1 MENIKQAGQA
11 AVEKVKEVSS
21 GASYEAN
28 KEAAKNDNLSA
39 SSRISHGVNAVGDKI
54 DEKSHEAKKE
64 GHKEIAEEKG
74 VIGQIGDTISN
85 AYHYVAEKVSEV
97 TSGASYEANKEKVK
111 DSDNTVG
118 ERVGAGFSAVG
129 DKIEEKAHKAKA
141 EAHKESL

>member
-1 MENIKQAGQA
+1 MQNIKDA
-11 AVEKVKEVSS
+11 ASAVSEKAKEVTS

-39 SSRISHGVNAVGDKI
+39 GTRVSHGVDAVKDKV

-64 GHKEIAEEKG
+64 AYKEGAQEKG
-74 VIGQIGDTISN
+74 VIGQIGDTLSN
-85 AYHYVAEKVSEV
+85 AYNFVAEKVSAV
-97 TSGASYEANKEKVK
+97 TSGASYEANKETVK

-129 DKIEEKAHKAKA
+129 DKIEEKSHKAKA
-141 EAHKESL
+141 EAHKQAL

>member
-1 MENIKQAGQA
+1 MQNIKDA
-11 AVEKVKEVSS
+11 ASAVSEKAKEVTS

-39 SSRISHGVNAVGDKI
+39 GSRIGHGVDAVKDKV
-54 DEKSHEAKKE
+54 EQKGHEAKKE
-64 GHKEIAEEKG
+64 GHKEAAEERG
-74 VIGQIGDTISN
+74 VIGSIGDTISN
-85 AYHYVAEKVSEV
+85 AYNFVAEKVSEV

-118 ERVGAGFSAVG
+118 ERIGAGFSAVG
-129 DKIEEKAHKAKA
+129 DKIEEKSHKAKA

>member
-1 MENIKQAGQA
+1 MQNIKDA
-11 AVEKVKEVSS
+11 ASAVSEKAKEVTS
-21 GASYEAN
+21 GSSYEAH

-39 SSRISHGVNAVGDKI
+39 SSRVSHGIDACKDKVE
-54 DEKSHEAKKE
+54 EKGHEAKKE
-64 GHKEIAEEKG
+64 GHKECAQEKG

-85 AYHYVAEKVSEV
+85 AYNYVAEKVSEV

-129 DKIEEKAHKAKA
+129 DKIEEKSHKAKA
-141 EAHKESL
+141 AAHKESL